1 MNNNNLE
8 TGIKP
13 KNSKTN
19 FTITV
24 NNDCALPPT
33 NPVQRKLNTTENEN
47 SNQEPRAYQNFHPQN
62 KSRHNNN
69 NHRSNEIDNTNSIN
83 GSQANNSNANT
94 EKNNHQAP
102 QPQRNKQPQN
112 RNNNSN
118 NNNNNNNPVKSSVS
132 VSNELS
138 NGREAIGVEPTA

>member
-1 MNNNNLE
+1 VNNNNLE

-118 NNNNNNNPVKSSVS
+118 NNNNNNPVKSSVS

>member
-1 MNNNNLE
+1 VNNNNLE